1 MKVLYSKE
9 NIAGKKAFHIMTF
22 FFYKITFSL
31 YNFSNIDFQT
41 LMKGL
46 QSHAK
51 IKPSSPILPT
61 HVYYL

>member
-1 MKVLYSKE
+1 
-9 NIAGKKAFHIMTF
+9 MTF

-31 YNFSNIDFQT
+31 YNISNIDFQT

-46 QSHAK
+46 QSNAK
-51 IKPSSPILPT
+51 IKPSSPILPK